1 MRKVLYI
8 LGQLD
13 DRDIEWM
20 AHAGVRRRFADGE
33 VLITEGRPTPD
44 LFIVLDGEV
53 EVEVAGVG
61 VVARLGSGEV
71 LGEMS
76 FVDKAPPSATVR
88 GAGAADV
95 LTIDKRCI
103 EDRLAENA
111 AFAGRFYKALAIFL
125 ADRLR
130 ATTKRKA
137 GGGKIDASA
146 IEEDELD
153 ESVLDGVSMA
163 GVRFRQ
169 MLATLGGGKRG

>member
-1 MRKVLYI
+1 MLFRSHVGL
-8 LGQLD
+8 
-13 DRDIEWM
+13 R
-20 AHAGVRRRFADGE
+20 HVFADGE
-33 VLITEGRPTPD
+33 VLIAEGRPTPD

-53 EVEVAGVG
+53 VVEVAGVG

-88 GAGAADV
+88 SAGSAEV
-95 LTIDKRCI
+95 LAIDKRRI
-103 EDRLAENA
+103 EDRLGENA

-130 ATTKRKA
+130 ATTRRKP
-137 GGGKIDASA
+137 GGGKIDTSA
-146 IEEDELD
+146 IEADELD

-169 MLATLGGGKRG
+169 MLATLRGGGGA